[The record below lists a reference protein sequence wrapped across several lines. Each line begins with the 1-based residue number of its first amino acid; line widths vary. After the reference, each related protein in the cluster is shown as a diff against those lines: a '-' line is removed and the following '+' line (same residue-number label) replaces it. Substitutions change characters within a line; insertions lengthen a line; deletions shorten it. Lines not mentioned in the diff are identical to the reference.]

1 MNTPGSFGIVDYSF
15 PMWSKKHVGSWLDA
29 FKPGRRSSTSSSSTA
44 SSSAPSSPR
53 SATFSL
59 SSRMGS
65 NSRSGSLASL
75 TSMGT
80 MEEQESLMGD
90 QPKQAAYVPR
100 HAAKSFMKTT
110 TSKEIRKQSE
120 IM

>member
-29 FKPGRRSSTSSSSTA
+29 FKPRRSSSSSSSSSSA
-44 SSSAPSSPR
+44 SSSSRSS
-53 SATFSL
+53 SFSL
-59 SSRMGS
+59 SSRAGA

-75 TSMGT
+75 SSMGT
-80 MEEQESLMGD
+80 VEEQEHLMAD
-90 QPKQAAYVPR
+90 QPKRAAYVPR

-120 IM
+120 II